1 MSVPVKNIP
10 IGLKNVVT
18 SFSEGGSLT
27 FSSITLLPGTQPESD
42 PSSFTRNW
50 NFNIAGRIKASNP
63 IASFDITMDLSNVEP
78 TYFIDFEGPL
88 IGTLQVGSKLYPS
101 DKLVALTS
109 DNTSKTITL
118 SVSLKCPRSS
128 FLFNLNGIVAD
139 GGSSITACGCPSK
152 NTTLTVNGESYTV
165 STCSFTSNNG
175 AQVMTT
181 SAVTLNASTSNDC
194 AWTCAYLCECP
205 NVGTTVTATNGVTYT
220 VSSCSVG
227 PGCSNTVST
236 TTGETLVASSTSC
249 GIWVLQ

>member
-50 NFNIAGRIKASNP
+50 NFNIAGRIKASSP

-109 DNTSKTITL
+109 DNTTKTITL
-118 SVSLKCPRSS
+118 SVSLKCPKSS

-139 GGSSITACGCPSK
+139 GGSTACGCK
-152 NTTLTVNGESYTV
+152 TEGTTLTVNGESYTV

-175 AQVMTT
+175 AQVVTT
-181 SAVTLNASTSNDC
+181 SGVTLNALTSNGC
-194 AWTCAYLCECP
+194 AWTCATVCECP
-205 NVGTTVTATNGVTYT
+205 AVNTSVTATNGQSYT
-220 VSSCSVG
+220 VSSCAFS

-249 GIWVLQ
+249 GNWVLQ